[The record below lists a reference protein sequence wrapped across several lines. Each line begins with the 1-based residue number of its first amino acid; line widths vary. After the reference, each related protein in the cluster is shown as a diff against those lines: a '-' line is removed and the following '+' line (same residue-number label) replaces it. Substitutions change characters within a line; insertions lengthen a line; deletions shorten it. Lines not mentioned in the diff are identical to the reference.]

1 MLVSKT
7 FVKII
12 TDKAIPTIHPIPSF
26 NKYNIPYDQIIMGKP
41 WPGYGGFYV
50 DDKSIR
56 PSEFVNKTEEE
67 IIDLLNKETSFV
79 RSGKKQIL

>member
-1 MLVSKT
+1 
-7 FVKII
+7 
-12 TDKAIPTIHPIPSF
+12 
-26 NKYNIPYDQIIMGKP
+26 MGKP

-50 DDKSIR
+50 DDKAIR